1 MLEVDDISKS
11 FPAVKALDG
20 VSLRVDAGE
29 VHGVIG
35 ENGAGKS
42 TLMKILAGIQPPDQ
56 GSLSLNGSPYRPRH
70 VNDASEAGVVMI
82 HQELNL
88 VDDLSVAENIM
99 LGREPRRFGV
109 LDFGAMRK
117 ESARILDE
125 IGATID
131 PRTRVG
137 DLPVAQQQLVE
148 IAKALSQETRV
159 LILDEPT
166 AVLSERETTLL
177 FRLIRRLREQGVAI
191 VYISHLLPEILDL
204 CDRIT
209 VLRDGRVVA
218 ETTPAESDP
227 DHLASLMV
235 GRELVD
241 VYPPRSSI
249 ECDTRRLTVRGLSVP
264 GHASAVDFD
273 IAPGEIVGL
282 AGLVGSGRTEVAEAI
297 VGLRPITAGEIRLD
311 DEPVRFRSTR
321 DALDRG
327 VAYVSED
334 RKGRGILV
342 DLSCVEN
349 TTLPNLAAYGKVVPH
364 RRRERAATEAW
375 IERLDIRCPDPRSP
389 IRTLSGGNQQKF
401 AVASRLDSEPSVIL
415 LDEPTRGVD
424 VGAKRELYH
433 LIAGLAERGLACLM
447 ISSELPE
454 LIGLCHRIVVM
465 QQGRVAGVVDGP
477 TATEESIMRLAAGVE
492 ENTA

>member
-1 MLEVDDISKS
+1 VLEVQDISKS

-29 VHGVIG
+29 VLGVIG

-42 TLMKILAGIQPPDQ
+42 TLMKILAGIQPPDE
-56 GSLSLNGSPYRPRH
+56 GSLSLDGVVYRPRH
-70 VNDASEAGVVMI
+70 VNDASVAGVVMI

-88 VDDLSVAENIM
+88 VDDLSVAENIL
-99 LGREPRRFGV
+99 LGREIRRFGV
-109 LDFGAMRK
+109 LDFNAMRS
-117 ESARILDE
+117 ESARILSE

-148 IAKALSQETRV
+148 IAKALSQQTRV

-166 AVLSERETTLL
+166 AVLSDRETTLL
-177 FRLIRRLREQGVAI
+177 FRLVRRLRERGVAI

-218 ETTPAESDP
+218 ETTPTESDP

-241 VYPPRSSI
+241 VYPPRVPI
-249 ECDTRRLTVRGLSVP
+249 GPGERRLSVRGLTVP
-264 GHASAVDFD
+264 GHATEVDFE
-273 IAPGEIVGL
+273 IAPGEILGL

-297 VGLRPITAGEIRLD
+297 VGLRAITAGEIRLH
-311 DEPVRFRSTR
+311 DELVRFRSSR
-321 DALDRG
+321 HALENG

-349 TTLPNLAAYGKVVPH
+349 TTLPNLSAYGKLIPD
-364 RRRERAATEAW
+364 RRRERATTSSW

-401 AVASRLDSEPSVIL
+401 AVASRLDSEPGVIL

-433 LIAGLAERGLACLM
+433 LIASLAERGLACLM

-454 LIGLCHRIVVM
+454 LIGLCHRIAVM
-465 QQGRVAGVVDGP
+465 RQGRIAGVVDGP

-492 ENTA
+492 EHAA

>member
-1 MLEVDDISKS
+1 MLEVQNISKS
-11 FPAVKALDG
+11 FPAVRALDG

-42 TLMKILAGIQPPDQ
+42 TLMKILAGIQPPDE
-56 GSLSLNGSPYRPRH
+56 GSLSLDGSSYRPRN
-70 VNDASEAGVVMI
+70 VNDASRAGVVMI

-99 LGREPRRFGV
+99 LGREARRFGI
-109 LDFGAMRK
+109 LDLRSMRV
-117 ESARILDE
+117 ESARILAE

-131 PRTRVG
+131 PRVRVG

-177 FRLIRRLREQGVAI
+177 FRLIRRLRERGVAI

-349 TTLPNLAAYGKVVPH
+349 TTLPNLAAYGKVVPR

>member
-1 MLEVDDISKS
+1 MLKIENISKT
-11 FPAVKALDG
+11 FPAVRALNG
-20 VSLRVDAGE
+20 VTLRVDAGE

-42 TLMKILAGIQPPDQ
+42 TLMKILAGVQPPDE
-56 GSLSLNGSPYRPRH
+56 GSLSLAGSAYRPRH

-99 LGREPRRFGV
+99 LGREPRRLGV
-109 LDFGAMRK
+109 LDFGTMRK
-117 ESARILDE
+117 ESARILTE

-148 IAKALSQETRV
+148 IAKALSQDTRV

-177 FRLIRRLREQGVAI
+177 FRLVRRLRERGVAI

-209 VLRDGRVVA
+209 VLRDGRLVA
-218 ETTPAESDP
+218 ETTPADSDA

-241 VYPPRSSI
+241 VYPPRVPI
-249 ECDTRRLTVRGLSVP
+249 ESDSKRLDVRGLTVP
-264 GHASAVDFD
+264 GHAVDVDFD
-273 IAPGEIVGL
+273 IAPGEILGL

-297 VGLRPITAGEIRLD
+297 VGLRPVASGEIRLD
-311 DEPVRFRSTR
+311 DQPVRFQSPRQ
-321 DALDRG
+321 ALDRG

-349 TTLPNLAAYGKVVPH
+349 TTLPNLSAYGRVVPH
-364 RRRERAATEAW
+364 RRRERAATDAW
-375 IERLDIRCPDPRSP
+375 IERLDIRCPDPRNP
-389 IRTLSGGNQQKF
+389 IRSLSGGNQQKF
-401 AVASRLDSEPSVIL
+401 AVASRLDAEPTVIL

-433 LIAGLAERGLACLM
+433 LIAGLADRGLACLM

-454 LIGLCHRIVVM
+454 LIGLCHRIAVM
-465 QQGRVAGVVDGP
+465 RQGRLAGVVDGP

-492 ENTA
+492 DHAA

>member
-1 MLEVDDISKS
+1 MLEVNDISKS

-42 TLMKILAGIQPPDQ
+42 TLMKILAGIQPPDE
-56 GSLSLNGSPYRPRH
+56 GSLALNGSPYRPRH

-99 LGREPRRFGV
+99 LGREARRFGI
-109 LDFGAMRK
+109 LDLRSMRV
-117 ESARILDE
+117 ESARILAE

-131 PRTRVG
+131 PRVRVG

-177 FRLIRRLREQGVAI
+177 FRLIRRLRERGVAI

-218 ETTPAESDP
+218 ETTPAESNP

-235 GRELVD
+235 GRDLVD
-241 VYPPRSSI
+241 VYPPRVSI

-264 GHASAVDFD
+264 GHASEVDLD